1 MHDVAAPKHA
11 RNEPAMSAPLDP
23 RLLLQGYAAGIFPM
37 ADSRDADDIFW
48 VEPRHRAILP
58 LDRFHCSRSLARRL
72 RSGCFTVTCD
82 AAFDA
87 VVLACADRGETWIN
101 GAIEVATRNLH
112 AAGHAHSVECWR
124 TGADG
129 TRELVGGLYGVKL
142 GRAFFGESMFS
153 RATDASKVALAWLVA
168 RMKAGGFVLLD
179 CQFMTDH
186 LASLGAVEVRRST
199 YVALLGSAIGSG
211 AAAGGASTGA
221 GAGFWARPGA
231 AEAEAPPHEFGAL
244 DRLLDAAGAAG
255 APGASGHFIAQL
267 LGHTS

>member
-1 MHDVAAPKHA
+1 
-11 RNEPAMSAPLDP
+11 MSAPLDP

-58 LDRFHCSRSLARRL
+58 LDRFHCSRSLGRRL
-72 RSGCFTVTCD
+72 RSGRFTVTCD
-82 AAFDA
+82 AAFDE

-112 AAGHAHSVECWR
+112 AAGHAHSVECWLSR
-124 TGADG
+124 EDG
-129 TRELVGGLYGVKL
+129 RRELVGGLYGVKL

-168 RMKAGGFVLLD
+168 RMRAGSFVLLD

-186 LASLGAVEVRRST
+186 LASLGAVEVSRSA
-199 YVALLGSAIGSG
+199 YVALLGAATGSGELSG
-211 AAAGGASTGA
+211 AA
-221 GAGFWARPGA
+221 AGFWARPGVA
-231 AEAEAPPHEFGAL
+231 VPAAPPPDFGAL
-244 DRLLDAAGAAG
+244 DRLLAESGVAG

>member
-1 MHDVAAPKHA
+1 
-11 RNEPAMSAPLDP
+11 MSAPLDP

-58 LDRFHCSRSLARRL
+58 LDHFHCSRSLARRL
-72 RSGCFTVTCD
+72 RSGRFIVTCD
-82 AAFDA
+82 AAFDE

-112 AAGHAHSVECWR
+112 AAGHAHSIECWLS
-124 TGADG
+124 GEDG
-129 TRELVGGLYGVKL
+129 ERHLVGGLYGVKL

-153 RATDASKVALAWLVA
+153 HATDASKVALAWLVA
-168 RMKAGGFVLLD
+168 RMRTGGYTLLD

-186 LASLGAVEVRRST
+186 LASLGAVEVSRSA
-199 YVALLGSAIGSG
+199 YVALLGAATGS
-211 AAAGGASTGA
+211 GASTGDASGAVA
-221 GAGFWARPGA
+221 GAGFWARSGRVAPD
-231 AEAEAPPHEFGAL
+231 APPSDFGAL
-244 DRLLDAAGAAG
+244 DRLLAEAGVAG
-255 APGASGHFIAQL
+255 APGASGHLIAQL